1 MKTDRSVLVSGGF
14 ALVLLAAACASPAS
28 DPADPGDWRAE
39 VVATEELDAGDAAA
53 SGAGGADESSDGAAA
68 DTAAPAPAKA
78 RITVQEAV
86 AEALAH
92 NRGVLQARLGV
103 AIGGTYER
111 EARSALLPN
120 VSAQG
125 SYSRVDKAPQAVAPE
140 LGTSFTVGPK
150 EVWSFGLNMNF
161 PIYGFGRYLNAFRAS
176 VLSRKG
182 EEARRDTVESDIAA
196 AVTAAA
202 FDLLAGIRAVDV
214 AISDEEAFAQ
224 QVRDS
229 QALLDAGRV
238 TRSALLEAQ
247 VEHDRA
253 IRTRERLQSAI
264 PILRMTLNT
273 LLGRDPHAQIDVVDA
288 PVTRPPIW
296 QPGALEDEAVIR
308 RAELRAARLDVAAA
322 ERDLKAA
329 IGRELPE
336 LRGNLSYDT
345 SDNRFSN
352 PKDRTTLLLTLDIP
366 VFTGGGRGA
375 RIQRA
380 RYELDV
386 SRLALRDLE
395 AQVRNEIASR
405 YREADEAYRD
415 IAVAQRSIER
425 SEESLR
431 IQREKFQNGRA
442 TSREVLDSTALV
454 TEAKVAYLRALYS
467 YNVAIQE
474 LHRARGGDPRQNPFQ
489 ELEVGG
495 DEG

>member
-1 MKTDRSVLVSGGF
+1 MKTDRSVLVSGSI

-28 DPADPGDWRAE
+28 ETMAESDAWRAE
-39 VVATEELDAGDAAA
+39 VDAGDATGATDEAA
-53 SGAGGADESSDGAAA
+53 GATEAGAR
-68 DTAAPAPAKA
+68 TAAPAPAKT

-86 AEALAH
+86 AEALAY

-120 VSAQG
+120 ISAQG
-125 SYSRVDKAPQAVAPE
+125 SYSRYDQAPQAVAPE

-150 EVWSFGLNMNF
+150 EVWKFGVSMNF
-161 PIYGFGRYLNAFRAS
+161 PIYGFGRYLNAFRAA
-176 VLSRKG
+176 VLSRRG

-253 IRTRERLQSAI
+253 IRTREKLQSAI
-264 PILRMTLNT
+264 PILRMNLNA
-273 LLGRDPHAQIDVVDA
+273 LLGRDPHAPLEVVDA

-296 QPGALEDEAVIR
+296 QRKALEEEAMVR

-322 ERDLKAA
+322 ERDLRAA

-345 SDNRFSN
+345 SDNPFSN
-352 PKDRTTLLLTLDIP
+352 PKDRGTLLLTLDIP
-366 VFTGGGRGA
+366 IFTAGGRGA

-395 AQVRNEIASR
+395 TQIRNEIASR

-442 TSREVLDSTALV
+442 TSREVLDSTALL
-454 TEAKVAYLRALYS
+454 TEARVAYLRALYS

-474 LHRARGGDPRQNPFQ
+474 LHRARGGDPRENPFQ
-489 ELEVGG
+489 ELEGNG
-495 DEG
+495 DGE